1 VHQLSEWV
9 ERLSEDNKKGLRVI
23 QKVLEV
29 NGDKKFKKDP
39 ENNKNKE
46 LLIKDVFSV
55 PYEQA

>member
-55 PYEQA
+55 PYD

>member
-23 QKVLEV
+23 QKVLDV

-46 LLIKDVFSV
+46 LLIKDVLSV
-55 PYEQA
+55 PYD